1 MILTG
6 LGVVDVLIML
16 AVAVVWAV
24 LSTVIVWKWV
34 VPYFFGAY
42 VKKTIIGML
51 DEPDDEVKGAL
62 SSILVI
68 SLDWMHSQPIKTGNK
83 VKVASDKLDAED
95 HPIYIEQDEVLTPID
110 LIAREIGNYAIMKMK
125 GQAGGVKT
133 QLNRVLQEGLAGE
146 GGLPLSPTAL
156 KALSKGQF
164 GPALTEAL
172 LPELMKRLNKGK
184 GDNNMG
190 GGW

>member
-1 MILTG
+1 MLLDG
-6 LGVVDVLIML
+6 VGVVDVLVML
-16 AVAVVWAV
+16 LVAVVWAV

-42 VKKTIIGML
+42 VKKTIVEML
-51 DEPDDEVKGAL
+51 TDPDDDVKGAL
-62 SSILVI
+62 SQILLLAL
-68 SLDWMHSQPIKTGNK
+68 SWAGSQQIKTGNK

-110 LIAREIGNYAIMKMK
+110 MIARTIGNYAIMKLK

-133 QLNRVLQEGLAGE
+133 QVNRVIQEGLSESGI
-146 GGLPLSPTAL
+146 GLSPSAL
-156 KALSKGQF
+156 TALSKGKF
-164 GPALTEAL
+164 GPALAEVA
-172 LPELMKRLNKGK
+172 LPELLKRLNKPG
-184 GDNNMG
+184 GNNNTG